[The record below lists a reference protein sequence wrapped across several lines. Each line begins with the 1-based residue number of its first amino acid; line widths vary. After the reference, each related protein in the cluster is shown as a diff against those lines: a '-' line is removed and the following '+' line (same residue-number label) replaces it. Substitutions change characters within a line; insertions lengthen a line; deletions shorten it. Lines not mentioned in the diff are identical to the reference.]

1 MSITRPGRNMLS
13 GIGDAAE
20 RTVGTGSTELP
31 TFADLPEPAL
41 ASQAEAEAGTEAT
54 KIMSPQRVA
63 QAVAAL
69 GGGIRRGGSSDT
81 SSGSSVTITDLGGVS
96 GPDMIDVW
104 LDAVSVSGSDSLLIQ
119 MGDSGGL
126 ATSGYVSA
134 SGTAATSGQFTTSTS
149 GLVLY
154 QGGTGVWR
162 GVIQLRRTTGNRW
175 VSSHAMQ
182 ASNGGLVISGGGSR
196 TLSGMIDRIRVTPTG
211 ANTLSGGLVQLF
223 AGRSA

>member
-1 MSITRPGRNMLS
+1 MSITQPGRNMLS

-31 TFADLPEPAL
+31 AFADLPEPAL

-54 KIMSPQRVA
+54 KMMSPQRVA

-69 GGGIRRGGSSDT
+69 GGGIRRGGSGDT

-126 ATSGYVSA
+126 ATGGYVSA

-182 ASNGGLVISGGGSR
+182 ASDGGLVISGGGSI
-196 TLSGMIDRIRVTPTG
+196 TLSGMIDRLRVTPAG
-211 ANTLSGGLVQLF
+211 VNTLSGGVVQLF
-223 AGRSA
+223 TGRSA

>member
-1 MSITRPGRNMLS
+1 MSITQPGRNMLS
-13 GIGDAAE
+13 GIGNAAE

-69 GGGIRRGGSSDT
+69 GGGIRRGGSGDT
-81 SSGSSVTITDLGGVS
+81 SSGSSVTLTDLGGVS

-119 MGDSGGL
+119 IGDSSGL